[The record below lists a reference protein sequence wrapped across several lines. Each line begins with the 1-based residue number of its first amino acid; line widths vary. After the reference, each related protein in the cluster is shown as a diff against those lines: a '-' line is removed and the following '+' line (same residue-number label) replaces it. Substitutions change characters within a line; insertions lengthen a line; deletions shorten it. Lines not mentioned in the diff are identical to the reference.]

1 MATGRMAEIAAGAVD
16 APVAV
21 GVIVDAAGAAEGLV
35 AADGIVADAAG
46 PGAEDTRKFSPRI
59 CTESHR

>member
-35 AADGIVADAAG
+35 AADGIVADAAARAG
-46 PGAEDTRKFSPRI
+46 EDTRASLRRI
-59 CTESHR
+59 HADS